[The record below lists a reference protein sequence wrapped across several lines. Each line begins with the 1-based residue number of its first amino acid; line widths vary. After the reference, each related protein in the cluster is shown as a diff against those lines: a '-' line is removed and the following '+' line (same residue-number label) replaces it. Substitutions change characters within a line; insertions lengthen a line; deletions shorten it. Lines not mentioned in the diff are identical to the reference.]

1 MDSTTLPPAPRL
13 AHIEQVSQGWINK
26 YLLTFRLPDGTDY
39 VYEAASRKGP
49 EAFRQH
55 LQARSAGIATP
66 PDAVCIVPR
75 TADDQLLMIRE
86 FRYPLGSWCI
96 SFPAGLVEV
105 DEDLEA
111 AIDRELREETGYGLV
126 RDGQPAIRPLPQP
139 GFSST
144 GLTDES
150 VTVVFARVE
159 KVQDAR
165 PEHGEL
171 IEPFLLPVADVPA
184 FVEANTLPMGT
195 RAQLVLQLFCQRP

>member
-1 MDSTTLPPAPRL
+1 MDSTTLPPAPKL
-13 AHIEQVSQGWINK
+13 THVEQVSQGWINK

-49 EAFRQH
+49 EEFRRH
-55 LQARSAGIATP
+55 MEARGAGAPTP

-75 TADDQLLMIRE
+75 TADDKLLMIRE
-86 FRYPLGSWCI
+86 FRYPLNSWCI
-96 SFPAGLVEV
+96 SFPAGLVEAH
-105 DEDLEA
+105 EDLEE

-144 GLTDES
+144 GLTDEA
-150 VTVVFARVE
+150 VAVVFARVE
-159 KVQDAR
+159 KAQDAR

-171 IEPFLLPVADVPA
+171 IEPFLLPIADVAA
-184 FVEANTLPMGT
+184 FVETNTLPMGT
-195 RAQLVLQLFCQRP
+195 RAQLVLQLFCH